1 MICRHGLFHDP
12 NLTVDTSWGLTVAA
26 EGCVLRRTRRRIQ
39 AGWALEMG
47 RYTLRWAIRRG
58 RGETWATL
66 SGSASHDT
74 LEEVGRAMAD

>member
-1 MICRHGLFHDP
+1 M
-12 NLTVDTSWGLTVAA
+12 
-26 EGCVLRRTRRRIQ
+26 RRTRRRIQ

-74 LEEVGRAMAD
+74 LKEVGRAMAD